1 MSELETLL
9 AQVDADRL
17 MAHVRNI
24 TQFER
29 IPGSDEERAA
39 FDCIEKA
46 LVACGL
52 SPQRQML
59 PAYVSIPVCAKLTV
73 AGEDIPCTAH
83 SMLPSAELNAELVEV
98 PDAASILHCNVV
110 GKILLIDG
118 LAMAPTVRAAQ
129 EAGALG
135 VVFVAGSRHYH
146 KMIVSTV
153 WGSPEPD
160 DCTAFLGIPAVTVSY
175 RDGER
180 IRSLLRRSVEV
191 HMATAVENK
200 WMELPVITA
209 DIGRTDKGYLM
220 LTGHVDSWYKGAMDN
235 ASGNAASLEIARIL
249 AAEQSFLRRGVRV
262 VFWSGHSHGR
272 YAGSTAFCDAFFQ
285 DIHDNAFLHVNADCL
300 GGCGATL
307 LSQGGCMAESWAL
320 GDFAIRTVTGEGF
333 EGTRFSRSCDQSF
346 WGTGTPSLFS
356 SVSEQPKPETEDA
369 ASKAFGLMF
378 GGSKSGG
385 YGWWWHT
392 EADTVDK
399 IDPELLRRDTRIF
412 LAAVY
417 KACADPV
424 IPLDI
429 RAGFAE
435 FAEQVRDYA
444 ATGNGLDFRPLLS
457 RIQWVENLLASL
469 DLSGDTEKA
478 NRLILKFEQKLVP
491 LLYVKKSRFGHDAA
505 SRQAPLPLLEEVP
518 AWAAETNAHRR
529 HCLEVLLKR
538 RLNELDFRVGELV
551 ELLEELHERT

>member
-1 MSELETLL
+1 
-9 AQVDADRL
+9 
-17 MAHVRNI
+17 
-24 TQFER
+24 
-29 IPGSDEERAA
+29 
-39 FDCIEKA
+39 
-46 LVACGL
+46 
-52 SPQRQML
+52 
-59 PAYVSIPVCAKLTV
+59 
-73 AGEDIPCTAH
+73 
-83 SMLPSAELNAELVEV
+83 
-98 PDAASILHCNVV
+98 
-110 GKILLIDG
+110 
-118 LAMAPTVRAAQ
+118 
-129 EAGALG
+129 
-135 VVFVAGSRHYH
+135 
-146 KMIVSTV
+146 
-153 WGSPEPD
+153 
-160 DCTAFLGIPAVTVSY
+160 
-175 RDGER
+175 
-180 IRSLLRRSVEV
+180 
-191 HMATAVENK
+191 
-200 WMELPVITA
+200 
-209 DIGRTDKGYLM
+209 
-220 LTGHVDSWYKGAMDN
+220 
-235 ASGNAASLEIARIL
+235 
-249 AAEQSFLRRGVRV
+249 
-262 VFWSGHSHGR
+262 
-272 YAGSTAFCDAFFQ
+272 
-285 DIHDNAFLHVNADCL
+285 
-300 GGCGATL
+300 
-307 LSQGGCMAESWAL
+307 MAESWAL

-538 RLNELDFRVGELV
+538 RLNELTFRVGELV